1 MRVTDDKKGYVAGTK
16 GFKWRLSNDWV
27 GKEDVDMLYYKGLI
41 SKAIENIEQVGDV
54 SIMIEDWEVLS
65 QEV

>member
-1 MRVTDDKKGYVAGTK
+1 MEN
-16 GFKWRLSNDWV
+16 L
-27 GKEDVDMLYYKGLI
+27 DVLYYKGLI
-41 SKAIENIEQVGDV
+41 DKAIENIEQVGDV